1 MSILN
6 LFIIVPLLT
15 VGGILLT
22 KDLKQSRLVSAVGMG
37 IQMILSFVL
46 VYLYLHER
54 AAGNMATMLFT

>member
-37 IQMILSFVL
+37 VF
-46 VYLYLHER
+46 
-54 AAGNMATMLFT
+54 